1 MELTQNLRNRHWLIR
16 LVLAAGLAVVALRS
30 LRQGKR
36 VHSVLAGLGVV
47 ALGYSA
53 VTESNDVMEH
63 LAENLDTEATSET
76 IQLRCAICGDPI
88 VPGQSRRPNENS
100 ETVHEACLK
109 ASA

>member
-1 MELTQNLRNRHWLIR
+1 MQLTQNLRNRRSLIR
-16 LVLAAGLAVVALRS
+16 IVLAVGLAVVALRS
-30 LRQGKR
+30 FRRGKR
-36 VHSVLAGLGVV
+36 VRGELAGLGAA

-63 LAENLDTEATSET
+63 LDTEAASET

-88 VPGQSRRPNENS
+88 VPGQTRRPNEND

>member
-16 LVLAAGLAVVALRS
+16 IVLAAGLAVVALRS
-30 LRQGKR
+30 LRRGKR
-36 VHSVLAGLGVV
+36 VRGELACLGAI

-63 LAENLDTEATSET
+63 LADDRGTEAASKT

-88 VPGQSRRPNENS
+88 VPGQYRRPNENN